1 MKRLGSGLVEDI
13 GAEIEQDEI
22 KGFAR
27 SVAEVEWLLLIL
39 VLLYL
44 LAPGTFVTHREIV
57 LVALV
62 AFAVFIVVFRYLNF
76 YRQQT
81 RLKIAIETLV
91 MVAFTTAVL
100 VPTGGSQSPL
110 LNLYLLPIIVAALT
124 LGKWYSLLM
133 VALVS
138 LCYIYVGADLQASMS
153 FAGLSALL
161 TKLLPFVLVA
171 FITTMLANDIHIAR
185 NRIQALSE
193 TDEMTGLLNMRAFA
207 RIHRREHERAA
218 RYGRSYGVLLLDI
231 DNLKKVNDLYG
242 HEAGNRAIVL
252 VANVLT
258 RVIRNTDAAARYGG
272 DEFIL
277 LLSEAGPDEAE
288 EIARRVRNSIRNTT
302 LDYHG
307 KMIRTSAS
315 VGLAMYPRDAT
326 GHREIVER
334 ADREMYSDKD
344 VRKSPSEVARPG
356 ITQSST
362 PTTPRGDHT

>member
-1 MKRLGSGLVEDI
+1 MKKLGSGLVEDI

-27 SVAEVEWLLLIL
+27 SVGEVEWLLLIL

-44 LAPGTFVTHREIV
+44 LAPGTFVAHREII
-57 LVALV
+57 LGALLG
-62 AFAVFIVVFRYLNF
+62 FAGFIVVFRYLNF
-76 YRQQT
+76 YRRQT

-100 VPTGGSQSPL
+100 LPTGGPQSPL

-138 LCYIYVGADLQASMS
+138 LCYVYVGADLQESIS

-161 TKLLPFVLVA
+161 TKLLPFLLVA
-171 FITTMLANDIHIAR
+171 FITTMLASDIHIAR
-185 NRIQALSE
+185 NRIKALSE
-193 TDEMTGLLNMRAFA
+193 TDEMTGLMNMRAFA
-207 RIHRREHERAA
+207 RIHRREHDKAE
-218 RYGRSYGVLLLDI
+218 RYGRSYAVLLLDM
-231 DNLKKVNDLYG
+231 DNLKKINDSHG

-258 RVIRNTDAAARYGG
+258 RVIRNTDVAARYGG
-272 DEFIL
+272 DEFII
-277 LLSEAGPDEAE
+277 LLSEAGEDEAD
-288 EIARRVRNSIRNTT
+288 EIARRIRNSIRNTT

-307 KMIRTSAS
+307 QMIRTSAS
-315 VGLAMYPRDAT
+315 VGMAMYPRDAADP
-326 GHREIVER
+326 REIIDR
-334 ADREMYSDKD
+334 ADREMYSNKEF
-344 VRKSPSEVARPG
+344 RKPPIEAA
-356 ITQSST
+356 
-362 PTTPRGDHT
+362 